1 MREYY
6 FGHLTDVLMVDNQV
20 LAAERLGGADYDGDM
35 VKTIASPIVNQC
47 VRKNYDTYGDK
58 RTNMDNIPLLMIPS
72 IDSLIRDA
80 NDWQARLETVKNTFS
95 SRVGQI
101 SNAALNRSIIAYN
114 ENSTAEERDRYRQEV
129 EILAILT
136 GLEIDSAKS
145 GVKPDLSKY
154 LGAKDIKRSRFLRFK
169 DIMDA
174 AEEHRKWYEPT
185 PAERLKAYYE
195 NTDWSKVDSNLEKLP
210 YLAYQ
215 LKRHT
220 PKKKPRKN
228 KPEDLYTFAVPGW
241 EKMLDPAILSAVSML
256 AQDHKHCLK
265 RIRAS
270 RQPIKE
276 RSRQSDITKI
286 LFARCQ
292 EDDYDTDV
300 LYALFSALS
309 QEQVTELYRA
319 IRENNWHLMPEEN
332 REAFLRQY
340 LPEEFGD
347 YFDLLT
353 DFRCSGYRILGD
365 LVCDCMDA
373 YRLEDQRKLHSEQDS
388 PAMTA
393 MLDAYLNRASG
404 ADYKTAVAQ
413 ECRTQLE
420 SIIKAGEAVKYAVAI
435 KDKDF
440 LWDVLYDKIY
450 THVKR
455 MEVSRD
461 AE

>member
-1 MREYY
+1 M
-6 FGHLTDVLMVDNQV
+6 
-20 LAAERLGGADYDGDM
+20 
-35 VKTIASPIVNQC
+35 
-47 VRKNYDTYGDK
+47 
-58 RTNMDNIPLLMIPS
+58 
-72 IDSLIRDA
+72 
-80 NDWQARLETVKNTFS
+80 
-95 SRVGQI
+95 
-101 SNAALNRSIIAYN
+101 
-114 ENSTAEERDRYRQEV
+114 

-215 LKRHT
+215 LKHHT

-241 EKMLDPAILSAVSML
+241 EKMLDPAILSAVSMP
-256 AQDHKHCLK
+256 AQNHKHCLK

-300 LYALFSALS
+300 LY
-309 QEQVTELYRA
+309 
-319 IRENNWHLMPEEN
+319 
-332 REAFLRQY
+332 
-340 LPEEFGD
+340 
-347 YFDLLT
+347 
-353 DFRCSGYRILGD
+353 
-365 LVCDCMDA
+365 
-373 YRLEDQRKLHSEQDS
+373 
-388 PAMTA
+388 
-393 MLDAYLNRASG
+393 
-404 ADYKTAVAQ
+404 
-413 ECRTQLE
+413 
-420 SIIKAGEAVKYAVAI
+420 
-435 KDKDF
+435 
-440 LWDVLYDKIY
+440 DKIY

>member
-1 MREYY
+1 MW
-6 FGHLTDVLMVDNQV
+6 LS
-20 LAAERLGGADYDGDM
+20 
-35 VKTIASPIVNQC
+35 SP
-47 VRKNYDTYGDK
+47 G
-58 RTNMDNIPLLMIPS
+58 
-72 IDSLIRDA
+72 
-80 NDWQARLETVKNTFS
+80 
-95 SRVGQI
+95 
-101 SNAALNRSIIAYN
+101 
-114 ENSTAEERDRYRQEV
+114 
-129 EILAILT
+129 
-136 GLEIDSAKS
+136 
-145 GVKPDLSKY
+145 
-154 LGAKDIKRSRFLRFK
+154 
-169 DIMDA
+169 
-174 AEEHRKWYEPT
+174 
-185 PAERLKAYYE
+185 
-195 NTDWSKVDSNLEKLP
+195 
-210 YLAYQ
+210 
-215 LKRHT
+215 
-220 PKKKPRKN
+220 
-228 KPEDLYTFAVPGW
+228 
-241 EKMLDPAILSAVSML
+241 
-256 AQDHKHCLK
+256 
-265 RIRAS
+265 
-270 RQPIKE
+270 
-276 RSRQSDITKI
+276 
-286 LFARCQ
+286 
-292 EDDYDTDV
+292 YDTDV

-340 LPEEFGD
+340 LPKEFGD

-413 ECRTQLE
+413 ECRKQLE

-450 THVKR
+450 DHVKR

>member
-6 FGHLTDVLMVDNQV
+6 FGHLTDVLMVDCRV

-47 VRKNYDTYGDK
+47 VRRNYDDFAEK
-58 RTNMDNIPLLMIPS
+58 RHNLNNIPLLMIPS
-72 IDSLIRDA
+72 IDPLIRDA
-80 NDWQARLETVKNTFS
+80 NDWQARFETVKNTFS
-95 SRVGQI
+95 SRVDQI

-114 ENSTAEERDRYRQEV
+114 ENSTSEERERYRREV
-129 EILAILT
+129 ETLAILT

-145 GVKPDLSKY
+145 GVKPDLSEY

-174 AEEHRKWYEPT
+174 AEEQRKWYEPT

-195 NTDWSKVDSNLEKLP
+195 KTDWSKVDSNLEKLP

-215 LKRHT
+215 LGRHT
-220 PKKKPRKN
+220 PKRKPRKN
-228 KPEDLYTFAVPGW
+228 KPVDLYTFAIPGW
-241 EKMLDPAILSAVSML
+241 EKKLDPAILSAISAL
-256 AQDHKHCLK
+256 AQDYKHCLR

-276 RSRQSDITKI
+276 RSRQSDIVKI

-292 EDDYDTDV
+292 EDAYDTDT

-309 QEQVTELYRA
+309 LEQVMALYNA
-319 IRENNWHLMPEEN
+319 IREQQWHLMPEEN
-332 REAFLRQY
+332 REAFLQQH
-340 LPEEFGD
+340 LPEEFVD
-347 YFDLLT
+347 YYDLLT

-373 YRLEDQRKLHSEQDS
+373 YRLEEQKKLNSDADS

-393 MLDAYLNRASG
+393 MLEAYQACGS
-404 ADYKTAVAQ
+404 DFKTAVAK
-413 ECRTQLE
+413 ECRKQLE
-420 SIIKAGEAVKYAVAI
+420 AILKPSEAVKYAVAI

-440 LWDVLYDKIY
+440 LWDILYDKIY
-450 THVKR
+450 DHVKR
-455 MEVSRD
+455 IEVNRD